1 MKSTLIYILLLLM
14 FVTLLFLPNSFAQNP
29 PSEQM
34 VQIIYFVPRDRQPQ
48 PGVNDKLD
56 KVMKEAQE
64 YFADEMGQH
73 GFGRK
78 TFRYETDAQGKAIV
92 SRLTGLDDE
101 EHYTYGLIRVQY
113 EMSRRGFDFSRN
125 TYFIVIE
132 FSDEALNS
140 ALNIGFIHCGIG
152 GNRGE
157 TGFVIIA
164 GSGGHCFTEDYGYL
178 LAAHELAHAFGLHH
192 DFSEDTYLMSYAPSE
207 IKKLSRC
214 DAEWLN
220 ISPFFN
226 STPKNRVNNDAVI
239 QMTGSH
245 ISPPFSVRLQFKT
258 IDLDG
263 LQWAHLLTDAT
274 APDEGPGFPKLIGCK
289 ELEGQHQTFEFVTS
303 ELLKKSEEITL
314 QVIDRYGNIA
324 QKSFPI
330 DISALS
336 SGTDEEGKIVGP
348 WLWMIAP
355 SGRGGTSST
364 DVDALAAVSNGTV
377 TEADIAKNGAK
388 SGDSVGNY
396 TWTSADIRNDDLEYS
411 ADNVTEIVNR
421 LGWAAG
427 NIDYHS
433 SYALITLESS
443 DEQRNVFMQV
453 GSDDSIKVWLNGE
466 VVHNNPVN
474 RSSGGFQDTFRVNLR
489 RGDNLLLV
497 KVVEFTGKWS
507 MYVGV
512 DADVRVK
519 SHEPVEIPE
528 RVLTGDINIDEQGR
542 ITGPWLWMIAST
554 APHPGG
560 APATN
565 IDSLAAVSSGTVTE
579 TDIAKNGAN
588 PGDSVGKYEWTLAD
602 IHYNIPDSDRLS
614 DNITDL
620 VHQLGWDTRSYIDNH
635 SSYAL
640 ITLESPTAQKNV
652 GMRVGSDDSIKVWL
666 NGEVVHNIAVNRG
679 TSGFQETFQV
689 NLRRGDNLLLVK
701 VSQASGNW
709 SMFVGIDAV
718 IGKPA
723 TPEETDKQQLTNR
736 PEAPIYTSPSPV
748 QSPDIGERLTFNLN
762 IAKGQ
767 RVAGY
772 QATAQFDT
780 TALRYVSS
788 ANGDYLPPGAF
799 FSKPVVEGNT
809 VKINAASLAGEANGD
824 GTLATFTFEVI
835 AVKASTL
842 TLSNVL
848 LSNSA
853 GEISRPQVKSA
864 EITASRQFRADVNRD
879 GTVSILD
886 LVAVAAAFGETGQT
900 PADVNGD
907 GSVSILDL
915 VAVAAAFGTD
925 AAAPSLDLES
935 YELLTATDV
944 KQWLSQVQGL
954 TLSDMTSRSG
964 ILFLEQ
970 LLLALLPKETVLL
983 PNYPN
988 PFNPET
994 WIPYQL
1000 SSPADVTVHIY
1011 SINGSMIRHL
1021 PLGYQA
1027 AGIYHGKSRAA
1038 YWDGKNELGEPVAS
1052 GVYFYTL
1059 SAGDFVATRK
1069 MLIRK

>member
-1 MKSTLIYILLLLM
+1 MKPTLIYILVLLT
-14 FVTLLFLPNSFAQNP
+14 FGTLLFLPNSFAQNP
-29 PSEQM
+29 SPEQM

-48 PGVNDKLD
+48 PGVNEKLD
-56 KVMKEAQE
+56 KVMKETQE
-64 YFADEMGQH
+64 YFADEMAQH

-92 SRLTGLDDE
+92 SRLTGQDDE

-113 EMSRRGFDFSRN
+113 EMSRRGFDFSKN

-132 FSDEALNS
+132 FSSEALKS
-140 ALNIGFIHCGIG
+140 ALNIGFISCGIG

-157 TGFVIIA
+157 TGFAIIA
-164 GSGGHCFTEDYGYL
+164 GSGGLCFTEDYGYL

-192 DFSEDTYLMSYAPSE
+192 DFSDDTYLMSYASSE

-220 ISPFFN
+220 ISQYFN
-226 STPKNRVNNDAVI
+226 SAPKNRVNNDAVI
-239 QMTGSH
+239 QMVGSH
-245 ISPPFSVRLQFKT
+245 VSPPFSVRLQFKA

-274 APDEGPGFPKLIGCK
+274 APDEGPGYPKLIGCK
-289 ELEGQHQTFEFVTS
+289 KLEGQHQTVEFVTN
-303 ELLKKSEEITL
+303 ELLKKSKDVTL

-324 QKSFPI
+324 LKSFPI

-336 SGTDEEGKIVGP
+336 SGTDEKGRIVGP

-377 TEADIAKNGAK
+377 TEADIAKNGANP
-388 SGDSVGNY
+388 GDSVGNY
-396 TWTSADIRNDDLEYS
+396 TWTSADIRNDDSEYLG
-411 ADNVTEIVNR
+411 DNVTEIVNR

-433 SYALITLESS
+433 SYALLTLESS
-443 DEQRNVFMQV
+443 DVQRNVFMEV

-474 RSSGGFQDTFRVNLR
+474 RGSGGFQDTFRVNLR

-519 SHEPVEIPE
+519 SPEPVEIPE

-542 ITGPWLWMIAST
+542 IVGPWLWMIAST
-554 APHPGG
+554 APHSGG

-565 IDSLAAVSSGTVTE
+565 IDSLSAVSNGTVTE
-579 TDIAKNGAN
+579 ADIAKNGAN
-588 PGDSVGKYEWTLAD
+588 PGDSVGKYTWTLAD

-620 VHQLGWDTRSYIDNH
+620 VRQLGWGTRSIDNH

-640 ITLESPTAQKNV
+640 ITLESPTAQENV
-652 GMRVGSDDSIKVWL
+652 GMRVGSDDSIKIWL
-666 NGEVVHNIAVNRG
+666 NSEIVHNNPVNRG
-679 TSGFQETFQV
+679 TSGFQEAFQV

-701 VSQASGNW
+701 VSEATGNW

-718 IGKPA
+718 IGKPS
-723 TPEETDKQQLTNR
+723 TPEETDEQQLTDA
-736 PEAPIYTSPSPV
+736 PVAPIYISPSPV
-748 QSPDIGERLTFNLN
+748 QSPAVNEQLTFNLN
-762 IAKGQ
+762 ITDGE

-788 ANGDYLPPGAF
+788 ANGSYLPPGAF
-799 FSKPVVEGNT
+799 FVQPVVVGNS
-809 VKINAASLAGEANGD
+809 VSLNAASLAGEANGD
-824 GTLATFTFEVI
+824 GTLATLTFEVI

-848 LSNSA
+848 LSNSK
-853 GEISRPQVKSA
+853 GGISRLQGESA
-864 EITASRQFRADVNRD
+864 QITAPRQFRADVNRD
-879 GTVSILD
+879 GSVSILD
-886 LVAVAAAFGETGQT
+886 LVAVASAFGETGET

-925 AAAPSLDLES
+925 AAAPSLDLQS
-935 YELLTATDV
+935 FELITATTV
-944 KQWLSQVQGL
+944 KQWLSQAQDL
-954 TLSDMTSRSG
+954 TLVDATSRRG
-964 ILFLEQ
+964 ILFLEH
-970 LLLALLPKETVLL
+970 LLVALLPKETALL
-983 PNYPN
+983 ANYPN

-1000 SSPADVTVHIY
+1000 SNPADVTVRIY
-1011 SINGSMIRHL
+1011 SINGSLVRHL

-1027 AGIYHGKSRAA
+1027 AGIYHGRSRAV
-1038 YWDGKNELGEPVAS
+1038 YWDGKNEVGEPVAS
-1052 GVYFYTL
+1052 GIYFYTL
-1059 SAGDFVATRK
+1059 TTGDFTATRK

>member
-1 MKSTLIYILLLLM
+1 MKPTLIYVLVLLT

-29 PSEQM
+29 SSEQM

-48 PGVNDKLD
+48 PGVNEKLD
-56 KVMKEAQE
+56 RVMKETQE
-64 YFADEMGQH
+64 YFADEMEQH

-78 TFRYETDAQGKAIV
+78 TFRYETDARGKAIV
-92 SRLTGLDDE
+92 SRLTGRDDE

-113 EMSRRGFDFSRN
+113 EMSRRGFDFSKN

-132 FSDEALNS
+132 FGDEALNS
-140 ALNIGFIHCGIG
+140 ALNIGFITCGIG

-157 TGFVIIA
+157 TGFAIIA

-192 DFSEDTYLMSYAPSE
+192 DFSDDTYLMSYASSE

-220 ISPFFN
+220 VSPYFN
-226 STPKNRVNNDAVI
+226 SSPKNRVNNDAVI
-239 QMTGSH
+239 QMVGFH
-245 ISPPFSVRLQFKT
+245 VSPPFSARLQFKA

-274 APDEGPGFPKLIGCK
+274 APDEGPGYPKLIGCK
-289 ELEGQHQTFEFVTS
+289 KLEGQHQTVEFVTN
-303 ELLKKSEEITL
+303 ELLKKSEDVTL
-314 QVIDRYGNIA
+314 QVIDRYGYIA
-324 QKSFPI
+324 LKSFPI

-336 SGTDEEGKIVGP
+336 SGTDEKGRIVGP

-364 DVDALAAVSNGTV
+364 DVDALAAVSNGAV

-388 SGDSVGNY
+388 PGDSVGNY
-396 TWTSADIRNDDLEYS
+396 TWTSADIRNDDSEYLG
-411 ADNVTEIVNR
+411 DNVTEIVNR

-433 SYALITLESS
+433 SYALLTLESS
-443 DEQRNVFMQV
+443 DVQRNVFMEV

-474 RSSGGFQDTFRVNLR
+474 RPSGGFQDTFRVNLR

-497 KVVEFTGKWS
+497 KVVEFTGRWS
-507 MYVGV
+507 MYIGV

-519 SHEPVEIPE
+519 SPEPVEIPE

-579 TDIAKNGAN
+579 ADIAKNGAN
-588 PGDSVGKYEWTLAD
+588 PGDSVGKYTWTLAD

-620 VHQLGWDTRSYIDNH
+620 VRRLGWGTSSIDNH

-640 ITLESPTAQKNV
+640 ITLESLTAQENV
-652 GMRVGSDDSIKVWL
+652 GMRVGSDDSIKIWL
-666 NGEVVHNIAVNRG
+666 NGEVVHNISVNRG

-689 NLRRGDNLLLVK
+689 NLRRGANLLLVK
-701 VSQASGNW
+701 VSEATGNW

-718 IGKPA
+718 IGKPS
-723 TPEETDKQQLTNR
+723 TPEETDEQLQTDR
-736 PEAPIYTSPSPV
+736 PVAPIYISPSSV
-748 QSPDIGERLTFNLN
+748 QAPAVGEQLMFNLN
-762 IAKGQ
+762 ITKGE

-799 FSKPVVEGNT
+799 FVQPVVAGNS
-809 VKINAASLAGEANGD
+809 VNLKAASLAGEANGD
-824 GTLATFTFEVI
+824 GTLATLTFEVI

-848 LSNSA
+848 LSNSK
-853 GEISRPQVKSA
+853 GEISRLQVESA
-864 EITASRQFRADVNRD
+864 QITASRQFRADVNRD
-879 GTVSILD
+879 GSVSILDLVAVASAFGKTGETPADVNSDGVVSILD
-886 LVAVAAAFGETGQT
+886 LVAVAAAFG
-900 PADVNGD
+900 A
-907 GSVSILDL
+907 
-915 VAVAAAFGTD
+915 D
-925 AAAPSLDLES
+925 AAAPSLDLQSFEM
-935 YELLTATDV
+935 LTATDV
-944 KQWLSQVQGL
+944 NQWLSQAQGL
-954 TLSDMTSRSG
+954 TLTDATSRRG

-970 LLLALLPKETVLL
+970 LLLALLPKETALL
-983 PNYPN
+983 ANYPN

-1000 SSPADVTVHIY
+1000 AKPADVTLHIY
-1011 SINGSMIRHL
+1011 AVDGTLIRTL
-1021 PLGYQA
+1021 SLGHKPT
-1027 AGIYHGKSRAA
+1027 GIYQSRSRVA
-1038 YWDGKNELGEPVAS
+1038 YWDGKNAVGEPVAS
-1052 GVYFYTL
+1052 GIYFYTL
-1059 SAGDFVATRK
+1059 SAGDFTATRK